1 MTKKIGLITY
11 HSAYNFGSVLQA
23 LATQLTIKKLGYST
37 EIVDYRPTEGDYFY
51 KHLFFR
57 HQPLKFFITDLPT
70 ALVIPQR
77 KLRQRRFEEFI
88 SRHIELS
95 AHEYKEPKDLDAL
108 RNAYSLMI
116 SGSDQIINKHSN
128 ELITVGWEYMDPY
141 LLSWFDGPKI
151 SYASS
156 PASMTDEELERIVP
170 ALKKFNELSAREHDA
185 AEKLSRLTGKP
196 VDTVCDPT
204 LLMDGTEW
212 EQTVNIPA
220 NRIDGNYILYYS
232 LKRPRVVFKEI
243 LPQLKKLRDRTG
255 CKIAIITPLAGF
267 IPQTR
272 GFVNCLDAGPA
283 QFLSLIKHARAI
295 VTDSYHGT
303 LFSINFHK
311 PFWTVEPNA
320 DDSRKTQILNRTGL
334 QDHVVPSI
342 DAIPEE
348 FDAIEFGNA
357 HEIIADYRKHSIEYL
372 RNAIDDS
379 LHSSNSSNSSNKEA

>member
-1 MTKKIGLITY
+1 MAKKIGLITY

-88 SRHIELS
+88 SRHVELS

-141 LLSWFDGPKI
+141 LLTWFDGPKI

-156 PASMTDEELERIVP
+156 PASMTDEELERIAP
-170 ALKKFNELSAREHDA
+170 QLRKFDELSAREHDA
-185 AEKLSRLTGKP
+185 AEKLSKHTGKP

-220 NRIDGNYILYYS
+220 NRIDGDYILYYS

-267 IPQTR
+267 IPPIK

-283 QFLSLIKHARAI
+283 QFLSLVKHARTV

-311 PFWTVEPNA
+311 PFWTLDGNA
-320 DDSRKTQILNRTGL
+320 QDSRKTQILTRIGL
-334 QDHVVPSI
+334 GSRVVPSI
-342 DAIPEE
+342 DDVSES
-348 FDAIEFGNA
+348 FDSIDFADS
-357 HEIIADYRKHSIEYL
+357 HERIAQFRAHSIEYL
-372 RNAIDDS
+372 RSAIEHALESPKKD
-379 LHSSNSSNSSNKEA
+379 A